1 MSRVILALCFCLGI
15 LVIQAKADAV
25 SRRQAFRARLA
36 EEPAAAI
43 AAGLRDEDAVIR
55 RYCVYQDFLRN
66 GPDAVDGWTELLDDP
81 DEQVQLAVVECLAK
95 LPLEDARRQAMGK
108 AFVATSK
115 FPAVIQQASR
125 LDAAAFNFQR
135 VNVRLK
141 DDPTYDHI
149 VEMKES
155 IPLPDDRW
163 LMCIDPA
170 ETGHTKKWFE
180 ADLDETGWKPVK
192 CAAWEGQGFPGY
204 DGVAWYRIR
213 FNAPPKE
220 NCVGAEL
227 KFGAVDEQ
235 AWVWLNGKYVGQH
248 AIGPEGWDVAFW
260 LNIGDEIVWDA
271 ENLLVVRVEDSKMAG
286 GIWKPIE
293 LQTLISK

>member
-1 MSRVILALCFCLGI
+1 MKHSMLMLLACACLAVCAED
-15 LVIQAKADAV
+15 LVAH
-25 SRRQAFRARLA
+25 RQAFRSRLA
-36 EEPAAAI
+36 QDSSAAI
-43 AAGLRDEDAVIR
+43 AEGLRDSDAVIR

-66 GPDAVDGWTELLDDP
+66 GPDVVEKWGDLLDDP

-95 LPLEDARRQAMGK
+95 LPTENPLRQSMGK
-108 AFVATSK
+108 TFVANSK
-115 FPAVIQQASR
+115 FPTVVRQASR
-125 LDAAAFNFQR
+125 LDAAAFSFHR

-155 IPLPDDRW
+155 IPLSDDRW
-163 LMCIDPA
+163 LMCTDPT
-170 ETGHTKKWFE
+170 ETGHTKKWFV

-192 CAAWEGQGFPGY
+192 CEAWEGQGFPGY

-260 LNIGDEIVWDA
+260 LNVGDEIAWDA